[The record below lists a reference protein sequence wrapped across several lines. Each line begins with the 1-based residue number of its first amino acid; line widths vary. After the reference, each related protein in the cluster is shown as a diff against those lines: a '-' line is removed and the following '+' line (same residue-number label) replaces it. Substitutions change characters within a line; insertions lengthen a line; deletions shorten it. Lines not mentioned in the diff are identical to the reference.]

1 VLLPDLCQGAFPAD
15 PFYQSRG
22 KSYPFTAL
30 PEEACVILVQECGE
44 ILQTAVVCTEGYL
57 PFPSSI
63 PPFKVNSAER
73 LVYKPGQRHGVPKQE
88 DAGLI
93 AA

>member
-1 VLLPDLCQGAFPAD
+1 MLLPDLCQGAFPAD

-30 PEEACVILVQECGE
+30 PEEPSVILVQECGE
-44 ILQTAVVCTEGYL
+44 ILQAAMICTEGRL
-57 PFPSSI
+57 PFPASI
-63 PPFKVNSAER
+63 PPFKVNGTER
-73 LVYKPGQRHGVPKQE
+73 LVYKPGQRHGIPKQE
-88 DAGLI
+88 YAGLI